1 VSRGIREWVHLLLT
15 LVTLLFVVSGI
26 GILDYNLVSS
36 MTLGLLT
43 KDRSYQLHS
52 VLLYPFT
59 LLLLVHVYLKAV
71 AKSPGKQD

>member
-1 VSRGIREWVHLLLT
+1 VSRRTREWVHALLT
-15 LVTLLFVVSGI
+15 LTTLIFVLTGM
-26 GILDYNLVSS
+26 GILEYNLVSS